1 MPEAVKWRITLGMLA
16 GVITRDEIRS
26 TYDTIRP
33 CIRRTPVVRV
43 DLSELDPAGPALPV
57 VTLKLEQ
64 LQCAGSFKARGAF
77 ANLLLRDVPPAGV
90 VAASGGNHGVAVAYA
105 AHRRGVP
112 ARIFV
117 PTVSAPAKMERI
129 RQLGAELMVTGE
141 RYADAL
147 DAAQAW
153 VESSGAMSVHA
164 FDQRETLLGQGTLA
178 LELAGQAPEMGPEM
192 GTALDTVLVPVGG
205 GGLIGGIAAYF
216 AGAVRVIGVEP
227 DGAPTLTRARAE
239 GRPADA
245 PAEGVAADAL
255 APRRVGEL
263 VFPITQAYV
272 EDVVLVDDAS
282 ILAAQRALWQ
292 AARIAAEPAASVGI
306 AALLTGA
313 YKPAPGEHVAVV
325 ISGAN
330 MAPSQLES
338 AAWLRHVPAPFGII
352 EIFGRTDLGSRT
364 WIRDTLL
371 LCGSSSRPR
380 PTTRPACS
388 PCRGLNRW
396 WNGRTSGWSRSGSGA
411 SRGTWSASSTT
422 TARCTPSR
430 SSASG
435 WPGAST
441 GCSGRW
447 PS

>member
-1 MPEAVKWRITLGMLA
+1 M
-16 GVITRDEIRS
+16 ITRDEIRG

-33 CIRRTPVVRV
+33 WIRRTPVVQV
-43 DLSELDPAGPALPV
+43 DLGDLDPAGAAPSALPV
-57 VTLKLEQ
+57 ATLKLEQ
-64 LQCAGSFKARGAF
+64 LQYAGSFKARGAF

-105 AHRRGVP
+105 ASRVGLGGKQSVP

-117 PTVSAPAKMERI
+117 PTVSAPAKVERI
-129 RQLGAELMVTGE
+129 RQLGADLVVTGE

-147 DAAQAW
+147 AAAQDWAS
-153 VESSGAMSVHA
+153 SSGAMSVHA
-164 FDQRETLLGQGTLA
+164 FDQRETLLGQGTLG
-178 LELAGQAPEMGPEM
+178 LELAGQADQ
-192 GTALDTVLVPVGG
+192 LDTVLVPVGG
-205 GGLIGGIAAYF
+205 GGLIGGIAAWF
-216 AGAVRVIGVEP
+216 GGTDPKVRVIGVEP

-272 EDVVLVDDAS
+272 EDIVLVDDAS
-282 ILAAQRALWQ
+282 ILVAQRALWQ

-330 MAPSQLES
+330 MAPAQLEPQ
-338 AAWLRHVPAPFGII
+338 AG
-352 EIFGRTDLGSRT
+352 
-364 WIRDTLL
+364 
-371 LCGSSSRPR
+371 
-380 PTTRPACS
+380 
-388 PCRGLNRW
+388 
-396 WNGRTSGWSRSGSGA
+396 
-411 SRGTWSASSTT
+411 
-422 TARCTPSR
+422 
-430 SSASG
+430 
-435 WPGAST
+435 
-441 GCSGRW
+441 
-447 PS
+447 

>member
-1 MPEAVKWRITLGMLA
+1 MPEAVKWWITLGMLA
-16 GVITRDEIRS
+16 GVITRDEIRG

-33 CIRRTPVVRV
+33 CIRRTPVVQV
-43 DLSELDPAGPALPV
+43 DLSELDPAGPALPA

-129 RQLGAELMVTGE
+129 RQLGAELVVTGE

-147 DAAQAW
+147 AAAQAW

-178 LELAGQAPEMGPEM
+178 LELAGQAPEMG
-192 GTALDTVLVPVGG
+192 TALDTVLVPVGG

-216 AGAVRVIGVEP
+216 AGTVRVIGVEP

-330 MAPSQLES
+330 MAASQLDS
-338 AAWLRHVPAPFGII
+338 QVG
-352 EIFGRTDLGSRT
+352 
-364 WIRDTLL
+364 
-371 LCGSSSRPR
+371 
-380 PTTRPACS
+380 
-388 PCRGLNRW
+388 
-396 WNGRTSGWSRSGSGA
+396 
-411 SRGTWSASSTT
+411 
-422 TARCTPSR
+422 
-430 SSASG
+430 
-435 WPGAST
+435 
-441 GCSGRW
+441 
-447 PS
+447 

>member
-1 MPEAVKWRITLGMLA
+1 M
-16 GVITRDEIRS
+16 ITRDDIRS

-33 CIRRTPVVRV
+33 YIRRTPVIQL
-43 DLSELDPAGPALPV
+43 DLGDLDPAAGELPGI
-57 VTLKLEQ
+57 TLKLEQ

-105 AHRRGVP
+105 AHRLAVA

-117 PTVSAPAKMERI
+117 PTVSNPAKMERI
-129 RQLGAELMVTGE
+129 RQLGAELVVTGD

-147 DAAQAW
+147 AAAQSW
-153 VESSGAMSVHA
+153 EQSSGAMSVHA
-164 FDQRETLLGQGTLA
+164 FDQRETLLGQGTLG
-178 LELAGQAPEMGPEM
+178 LELAGQADQP
-192 GTALDTVLVPVGG
+192 DTVLVPVGG
-205 GGLIGGIAAYF
+205 GGLIGGVASWF
-216 AGAVRVIGVEP
+216 AGSARVIGVEP

-263 VFPITQAYV
+263 VFPITQAHV
-272 EDVVLVDDAS
+272 EDVVLVGDTA

-313 YKPAPGEHVAVV
+313 YKPAPGERVAVV

-330 MAPSQLES
+330 MAPAQL
-338 AAWLRHVPAPFGII
+338 
-352 EIFGRTDLGSRT
+352 
-364 WIRDTLL
+364 
-371 LCGSSSRPR
+371 
-380 PTTRPACS
+380 
-388 PCRGLNRW
+388 
-396 WNGRTSGWSRSGSGA
+396 GA
-411 SRGTWSASSTT
+411 
-422 TARCTPSR
+422 
-430 SSASG
+430 
-435 WPGAST
+435 
-441 GCSGRW
+441 
-447 PS
+447 

>member
-16 GVITRDEIRS
+16 GVITRDEIRG

-33 CIRRTPVVRV
+33 FIRRTPVVQV
-43 DLSELDPAGPALPV
+43 DLSELDPANPALPT

-77 ANLLLRDVPPAGV
+77 ANMLLRDVPPAGV

-112 ARIFV
+112 AKIFV
-117 PTVSAPAKMERI
+117 PTVSAPAKIERI
-129 RQLGAELMVTGE
+129 RQLGAELVVTGD

-147 DAAQAW
+147 AAAQAW

-178 LELAGQAPEMGPEM
+178 LELAGQAPEMG
-192 GTALDTVLVPVGG
+192 TALDTVLVPVGG

-216 AGAVRVIGVEP
+216 TGTVRVIGVEP

-245 PAEGVAADAL
+245 PAGGVAADAL
-255 APRRVGEL
+255 APRRVGEM

-282 ILAAQRALWQ
+282 ILAAQRSLWQ

-306 AALLTGA
+306 AAVLAGA

-330 MAPSQLES
+330 MAPAQLES
-338 AAWLRHVPAPFGII
+338 Q
-352 EIFGRTDLGSRT
+352 LG
-364 WIRDTLL
+364 
-371 LCGSSSRPR
+371 
-380 PTTRPACS
+380 
-388 PCRGLNRW
+388 
-396 WNGRTSGWSRSGSGA
+396 
-411 SRGTWSASSTT
+411 
-422 TARCTPSR
+422 
-430 SSASG
+430 
-435 WPGAST
+435 
-441 GCSGRW
+441 
-447 PS
+447 

>member
-1 MPEAVKWRITLGMLA
+1 M
-16 GVITRDEIRS
+16 ITRDDIRS

-33 CIRRTPVVRV
+33 YIRRTPVVQL
-43 DLSELDPAGPALPV
+43 DLGELDPGGPALPA

-117 PTVSAPAKMERI
+117 PTVSAPAKIERI
-129 RQLGAELMVTGE
+129 RRLGAELVVTGD

-147 DAAQAW
+147 AAAQAW
-153 VESSGAMSVHA
+153 TESSGAMSVHA

-178 LELAGQAPEMGPEM
+178 LELAEQAARAGLE
-192 GTALDTVLVPVGG
+192 LDTVLVPVGG
-205 GGLIGGIAAYF
+205 GGLIGGIASWF
-216 AGAVRVIGVEP
+216 AGATRVIGVEP

-245 PAEGVAADAL
+245 PCEGVAADAL

-282 ILAAQRALWQ
+282 ILAAQRALWE
-292 AARIAAEPAASVGI
+292 AARITAEPAASVGI

-313 YKPAPGEHVAVV
+313 YKAAPGERVAVV

-330 MAPSQLES
+330 MAPAQL
-338 AAWLRHVPAPFGII
+338 G
-352 EIFGRTDLGSRT
+352 G
-364 WIRDTLL
+364 
-371 LCGSSSRPR
+371 
-380 PTTRPACS
+380 
-388 PCRGLNRW
+388 
-396 WNGRTSGWSRSGSGA
+396 NGD
-411 SRGTWSASSTT
+411 
-422 TARCTPSR
+422 
-430 SSASG
+430 
-435 WPGAST
+435 
-441 GCSGRW
+441 
-447 PS
+447 

>member
-1 MPEAVKWRITLGMLA
+1 MIS
-16 GVITRDEIRS
+16 RDEIRR

-33 CIRRTPVVRV
+33 YIRRTPVVQI
-43 DLSELDPAGPALPV
+43 DLSELDPAAGSWPA

-77 ANLLLRDVPPAGV
+77 ANLLLREVPPAGV

-105 AHRRGVP
+105 AHRHGVP

-117 PTVSAPAKMERI
+117 PTVSAAAKVERI
-129 RQLGAELMVTGE
+129 RRLGAKLVVTGD

-147 DAAQAW
+147 AAAQAW
-153 VESSGAMSVHA
+153 EQSSGAMSVHA
-164 FDQRETLLGQGTLA
+164 FDQPHTLLGQGTVG
-178 LELAGQAPEMGPEM
+178 LELSGQADQ
-192 GTALDTVLVPVGG
+192 LDTVLVPVGG
-205 GGLIGGIAAYF
+205 GGLIGGIAAWF
-216 AGAVRVIGVEP
+216 AGEVRVIGVEP

-272 EDVVLVDDAS
+272 EDVVLVGDAA

-313 YKPAPGEHVAVV
+313 YKPAPGERVAVV

-330 MAPSQLES
+330 MDPAQL
-338 AAWLRHVPAPFGII
+338 
-352 EIFGRTDLGSRT
+352 
-364 WIRDTLL
+364 
-371 LCGSSSRPR
+371 
-380 PTTRPACS
+380 
-388 PCRGLNRW
+388 
-396 WNGRTSGWSRSGSGA
+396 GA
-411 SRGTWSASSTT
+411 
-422 TARCTPSR
+422 
-430 SSASG
+430 
-435 WPGAST
+435 
-441 GCSGRW
+441 
-447 PS
+447 

>member
-1 MPEAVKWRITLGMLA
+1 MLA
-16 GVITRDEIRS
+16 AVITRDEIRG

-33 CIRRTPVVRV
+33 YIRRTPVVQV
-43 DLSELDPAGPALPV
+43 DLGELDPAGPALPGV
-57 VTLKLEQ
+57 ILKLEQ

-129 RQLGAELMVTGE
+129 RQLGAELIVTGE

-147 DAAQAW
+147 AAAQAW
-153 VESSGAMSVHA
+153 VQSSGAMSVHA
-164 FDQRETLLGQGTLA
+164 FDQRETLLGQGTVA

-192 GTALDTVLVPVGG
+192 DRALDTVLVPVGG

-216 AGAVRVIGVEP
+216 AGTVRVIGVEP

-282 ILAAQRALWQ
+282 ILAAQQALWQ
-292 AARIAAEPAASVGI
+292 AVRIAAEPAASVGI

-338 AAWLRHVPAPFGII
+338 QL
-352 EIFGRTDLGSRT
+352 D
-364 WIRDTLL
+364 
-371 LCGSSSRPR
+371 
-380 PTTRPACS
+380 
-388 PCRGLNRW
+388 
-396 WNGRTSGWSRSGSGA
+396 
-411 SRGTWSASSTT
+411 
-422 TARCTPSR
+422 
-430 SSASG
+430 
-435 WPGAST
+435 
-441 GCSGRW
+441 
-447 PS
+447 

>member
-1 MPEAVKWRITLGMLA
+1 M
-16 GVITRDEIRS
+16 ITRDDIRG

-33 CIRRTPVVRV
+33 YIRRTPVVQL
-43 DLSELDPAGPALPV
+43 DLADLDPAAGELPA

-77 ANLLLRDVPPAGV
+77 ANLLLRNVPPAGV

-105 AHRRGVP
+105 AHRLGVP

-129 RQLGAELMVTGE
+129 RQLGAELVVTGD

-147 DAAQAW
+147 AAAQAW
-153 VESSGAMSVHA
+153 VQSSGAMSVHA
-164 FDQRETLLGQGTLA
+164 FDQRETLLGQGTLG
-178 LELAGQAPEMGPEM
+178 LELAGQAGSAGHRPRPGRRRRADRRHRRLVRRLRPE
-192 GTALDTVLVPVGG
+192 T
-205 GGLIGGIAAYF
+205 
-216 AGAVRVIGVEP
+216 RVIGVEP

-263 VFPITQAYV
+263 VFPITQAHV
-272 EDVVLVDDAS
+272 EDVVLVGDAA

-313 YKPAPGEHVAVV
+313 YKPAPGERVAVV

-330 MAPSQLES
+330 MAPGQLE
-338 AAWLRHVPAPFGII
+338 R
-352 EIFGRTDLGSRT
+352 
-364 WIRDTLL
+364 
-371 LCGSSSRPR
+371 
-380 PTTRPACS
+380 
-388 PCRGLNRW
+388 
-396 WNGRTSGWSRSGSGA
+396 
-411 SRGTWSASSTT
+411 
-422 TARCTPSR
+422 
-430 SSASG
+430 
-435 WPGAST
+435 
-441 GCSGRW
+441 
-447 PS
+447 

>member
-1 MPEAVKWRITLGMLA
+1 
-16 GVITRDEIRS
+16 VISRDEIRG
-26 TYDTIRP
+26 TYDIIRP
-33 CIRRTPVVRV
+33 YIRRTPVVQL
-43 DLSELDPAGPALPV
+43 DLADLDPASGELPD

-77 ANLLLRDVPPAGV
+77 ANLLLRNVPPAGV

-129 RQLGAELMVTGE
+129 RQLGAELVVTGD

-147 DAAQAW
+147 AAAQAW
-153 VESSGAMSVHA
+153 VQSSGAMSVHA
-164 FDQRETLLGQGTLA
+164 FDQRETLLGQGTLG
-178 LELAGQAPEMGPEM
+178 LELTGQADQ
-192 GTALDTVLVPVGG
+192 LDTVLVPVGG
-205 GGLIGGIAAYF
+205 GGLIGGIAAWF
-216 AGAVRVIGVEP
+216 GSDPRTRVIGVEP

-272 EDVVLVDDAS
+272 EDVVLVGDVA

-313 YKPAPGEHVAVV
+313 YKPAPGERVAVV

-330 MAPSQLES
+330 MAPGQLERS
-338 AAWLRHVPAPFGII
+338 DDAPA
-352 EIFGRTDLGSRT
+352 
-364 WIRDTLL
+364 
-371 LCGSSSRPR
+371 
-380 PTTRPACS
+380 
-388 PCRGLNRW
+388 
-396 WNGRTSGWSRSGSGA
+396 
-411 SRGTWSASSTT
+411 
-422 TARCTPSR
+422 
-430 SSASG
+430 
-435 WPGAST
+435 
-441 GCSGRW
+441 
-447 PS
+447 

>member
-1 MPEAVKWRITLGMLA
+1 MAEWRITLGMLA
-16 GVITRDEIRS
+16 GVITRDEIRG

-33 CIRRTPVVRV
+33 CIRRTPVVQV
-43 DLSELDPAGPALPV
+43 ELSELDPASPGLPA

-77 ANLLLRDVPPAGV
+77 ANLMLRDVPPAGV

-112 ARIFV
+112 AKIFV

-129 RQLGAELMVTGE
+129 RQLGAELVVTGE

-147 DAAQAW
+147 AAAQAW

-178 LELAGQAPEMGPEM
+178 LELAEQAGE
-192 GTALDTVLVPVGG
+192 ADTVLVPVGG

-272 EDVVLVDDAS
+272 EDVLLVDDAS

-306 AALLTGA
+306 AALLTGT
-313 YKPAPGEHVAVV
+313 YKPAPGEQVAVV

-338 AAWLRHVPAPFGII
+338 R
-352 EIFGRTDLGSRT
+352 LG
-364 WIRDTLL
+364 
-371 LCGSSSRPR
+371 
-380 PTTRPACS
+380 
-388 PCRGLNRW
+388 
-396 WNGRTSGWSRSGSGA
+396 
-411 SRGTWSASSTT
+411 
-422 TARCTPSR
+422 
-430 SSASG
+430 
-435 WPGAST
+435 
-441 GCSGRW
+441 
-447 PS
+447 

>member
-1 MPEAVKWRITLGMLA
+1 MLA
-16 GVITRDEIRS
+16 GVITRDEIRE

-33 CIRRTPVVRV
+33 FIRRTPVVRI
-43 DLSELDPAGPALPV
+43 DLSELDPSGPALPA

-105 AHRRGVP
+105 AHRRSVP

-129 RQLGAELMVTGE
+129 RQLGAELIVTGE

-147 DAAQAW
+147 AAAQAW
-153 VESSGAMSVHA
+153 VQSSGAMSVHA
-164 FDQRETLLGQGTLA
+164 FDQRETLLGQGTVA
-178 LELAGQAPEMGPEM
+178 LELAAQAPEVGPEMGPEM
-192 GTALDTVLVPVGG
+192 GGALDTVLVPVGG

-216 AGAVRVIGVEP
+216 AGTVRVIGVEP
-227 DGAPTLTRARAE
+227 EGAPTLTRARAE

-245 PAEGVAADAL
+245 SAEGVAADAL

-282 ILAAQRALWQ
+282 ILAAQQALWQ
-292 AARIAAEPAASVGI
+292 AVRIAAEPAASVGI

-338 AAWLRHVPAPFGII
+338 Q
-352 EIFGRTDLGSRT
+352 LG
-364 WIRDTLL
+364 
-371 LCGSSSRPR
+371 
-380 PTTRPACS
+380 
-388 PCRGLNRW
+388 
-396 WNGRTSGWSRSGSGA
+396 
-411 SRGTWSASSTT
+411 
-422 TARCTPSR
+422 
-430 SSASG
+430 
-435 WPGAST
+435 
-441 GCSGRW
+441 
-447 PS
+447 